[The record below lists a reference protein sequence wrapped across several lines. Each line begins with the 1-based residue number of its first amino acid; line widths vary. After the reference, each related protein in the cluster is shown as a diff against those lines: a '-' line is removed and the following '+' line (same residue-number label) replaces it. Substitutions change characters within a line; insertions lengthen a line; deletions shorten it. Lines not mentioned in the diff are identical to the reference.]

1 MIFIIIGNIIALLAS
16 LLMVYSGLLRKKEK
30 FIYIQTIQILLF
42 VISNLVL
49 GGITGA
55 ITNAFACIRN
65 ILFYKNKLKNKEK
78 IILVLITLVFSLFFN
93 NLGLWGLLPLISTV
107 AYTLLIDLKD
117 VVKFKILVILTVILW
132 FIYDIYIKSYT
143 SAIFDFMT
151 IVTNTIA
158 IYKLHSLKQNKKSH

>member
-1 MIFIIIGNIIALLAS
+1 
-16 LLMVYSGLLRKKEK
+16 MVYSGLIRKKEK
-30 FIYIQTIQILLF
+30 IIYIQTIQILLF

-65 ILFYKNKLKNKEK
+65 ILFYKNKLGNKEK
-78 IILVLITLVFSLFFN
+78 ILLVIITSVFSLFFN

-107 AYTLLIDLKD
+107 VYTLLIDLKD
-117 VVKFKILVILTVILW
+117 VVKFKILVITTVILW
-132 FIYDIYIKSYT
+132 FIYDIYIQSYT

-158 IYKLHSLKQNKKSH
+158 IYKLHCSKKAVIN

>member
-1 MIFIIIGNIIALLAS
+1 MQIVIGNIIALLAS
-16 LLMVYSGLLRKKEK
+16 LLMVYSGLIRKKAK

-65 ILFYKNKLKNKEK
+65 ILFYKNKLKNREK
-78 IILVLITLVFSLFFN
+78 IVLALITIVFSLLFN
-93 NLGLWGLLPLISTV
+93 NLGIIGLLPLISTV
-107 AYTLLIDLKD
+107 VYTLLIDLKD
-117 VVKFKILVILTVILW
+117 VVKFKMLVIATVILW
-132 FIYDIYIKSYT
+132 FIYDIYIQSYT

-151 IVTNTIA
+151 IITNTIA
-158 IYKLHSLKQNKKSH
+158 IYKLHFLKTK

>member
-1 MIFIIIGNIIALLAS
+1 
-16 LLMVYSGLLRKKEK
+16 MVYSGLIRKKAK

-55 ITNAFACIRN
+55 ITNTFACIRN
-65 ILFYKNKLKNKEK
+65 ILFHKNKLRNKEK
-78 IILVLITLVFSLFFN
+78 IILVIITSVFSLFFN
-93 NLGLWGLLPLISTV
+93 NLGFWGLLPLISTV

-117 VVKFKILVILTVILW
+117 IVKFKLLVILTVILW
-132 FIYDIYIKSYT
+132 FIYDIYIQSYT

-151 IVTNTIA
+151 IITNTIA
-158 IYKLHSLKQNKKSH
+158 IYKLHYSKKAVIN